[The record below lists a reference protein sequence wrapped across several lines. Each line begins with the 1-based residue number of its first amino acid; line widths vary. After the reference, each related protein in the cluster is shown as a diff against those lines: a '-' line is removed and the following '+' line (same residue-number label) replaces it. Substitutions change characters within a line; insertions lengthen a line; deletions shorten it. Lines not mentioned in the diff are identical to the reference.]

1 MDYRM
6 EELIPIVADLAKQ
19 YAGCDS
25 TSITYEN
32 AQELMQG
39 VIFCLDEYWNSEP
52 NHLCIEPSI
61 SITSPKY
68 LGFSCLGWASSIF
81 N

>member
-52 NHLCIEPSI
+52 NHLCS
-61 SITSPKY
+61 
-68 LGFSCLGWASSIF
+68 GIF
-81 N
+81 PLWNNIRQVHSLCWKK

>member
-25 TSITYEN
+25 TNTGIQSQTIYVS
-32 AQELMQG
+32 G
-39 VIFCLDEYWNSEP
+39 IFPLWNNIRQVHS
-52 NHLCIEPSI
+52 LCW
-61 SITSPKY
+61 KK
-68 LGFSCLGWASSIF
+68 
-81 N
+81 